1 MKTSTEHLPPC
12 CREELRVL
20 RSLTVR
26 HIPDCCLIILGGSH
40 AGQDYVPWSES
51 VVRGRHT
58 LYRHDYEI
66 AVFVEGT
73 ETKKAS
79 RTLRRRIA
87 GTYDGLFRFR
97 RHTTPRFIVESV
109 GTLTEQS
116 KRGHLFYNGL
126 VRNGILLYDNG
137 GHVPCDCA
145 RPDPLRALEGAV
157 AGFEKYFPDAVNLL
171 YSVTTRLLPAENYRQ
186 SAGGFTR
193 PATSSTA
200 PYGRYIRIIL
210 PERCRSTNWADWS
223 SVTPASSQKFSPA
236 MTISRPK
243 ATNCFAALRKKR
255 GAAYSATRANGWVT
269 CYAEPRRSGFSRKES
284 APSESGFTRSWPRLP
299 SARKVFPGKRL
310 SPEDKS
316 AFRYGLPKGFV
327 YLNSKTF
334 PNVKKYALTLLF
346 AFVLAAMHGQDR
358 GLPERLKRSLD
369 SMILDAMQIKA
380 FPGAQLVIGDRE
392 GVLYA
397 RNYGYHDYSRKRE
410 VTDRDLYDVASCTKV
425 VSTTFVVMRL
435 YDRGL
440 LRIDDPLVKYLPEFA
455 ARRPKASRS
464 ANC

>member
-145 RPDPLRALEGAV
+145 PARPLLKRWREPSPDSRNI
-157 AGFEKYFPDAVNLL
+157 FPMR
-171 YSVTTRLLPAENYRQ
+171 SICC
-186 SAGGFTR
+186 
-193 PATSSTA
+193 TA
-200 PYGRYIRIIL
+200 
-210 PERCRSTNWADWS
+210 
-223 SVTPASSQKFSPA
+223 
-236 MTISRPK
+236 SRPGCYPPKTTGK
-243 ATNCFAALRKKR
+243 APAASRGLRQVLPHR
-255 GAAYSATRANGWVT
+255 MDGTYES
-269 CYAEPRRSGFSRKES
+269 FSRN
-284 APSESGFTRSWPRLP
+284 A
-299 SARKVFPGKRL
+299 
-310 SPEDKS
+310 
-316 AFRYGLPKGFV
+316 
-327 YLNSKTF
+327 
-334 PNVKKYALTLLF
+334 
-346 AFVLAAMHGQDR
+346 
-358 GLPERLKRSLD
+358 
-369 SMILDAMQIKA
+369 
-380 FPGAQLVIGDRE
+380 
-392 GVLYA
+392 
-397 RNYGYHDYSRKRE
+397 
-410 VTDRDLYDVASCTKV
+410 
-425 VSTTFVVMRL
+425 
-435 YDRGL
+435 
-440 LRIDDPLVKYLPEFA
+440 A
-455 ARRPKASRS
+455 ARRTGRTGQALLPRVRR
-464 ANC
+464 NFPLP

>member
-26 HIPDCCLIILGGSH
+26 HIPDCRLIILGGSH
-40 AGQDYVPWSES
+40 AGQDYVSWSES

-66 AVFVEGT
+66 AVFVKGT

-186 SAGGFTR
+186 SARRLHEACDKFYRTVWTVHTNHSPGTLPLDELGG
-193 PATSSTA
+193 
-200 PYGRYIRIIL
+200 L
-210 PERCRSTNWADWS
+210 
-223 SVTPASSQKFSPA
+223 V
-236 MTISRPK
+236 
-243 ATNCFAALRKKR
+243 KR
-255 GAAYSATRANGWVT
+255 
-269 CYAEPRRSGFSRKES
+269 
-284 APSESGFTRSWPRLP
+284 
-299 SARKVFPGKRL
+299 
-310 SPEDKS
+310 
-316 AFRYGLPKGFV
+316 
-327 YLNSKTF
+327 
-334 PNVKKYALTLLF
+334 
-346 AFVLAAMHGQDR
+346 
-358 GLPERLKRSLD
+358 
-369 SMILDAMQIKA
+369 
-380 FPGAQLVIGDRE
+380 
-392 GVLYA
+392 
-397 RNYGYHDYSRKRE
+397 YSRE
-410 VTDRDLYDVASCTKV
+410 CADI
-425 VSTTFVVMRL
+425 FH
-435 YDRGL
+435 
-440 LRIDDPLVKYLPEFA
+440 
-455 ARRPKASRS
+455 
-464 ANC
+464 

>member
-116 KRGHLFYNGL
+116 KRGHYSSTTASSATASCCTTMAGTFRAIARGPIRSERWREPSPDS
-126 VRNGILLYDNG
+126 RNIF
-137 GHVPCDCA
+137 PMRSICCTA
-145 RPDPLRALEGAV
+145 SRPGCYPP
-157 AGFEKYFPDAVNLL
+157 K
-171 YSVTTRLLPAENYRQ
+171 TTGKAP
-186 SAGGFTR
+186 GGFTR

-269 CYAEPRRSGFSRKES
+269 CYAEPRRSGFSRKRILRR
-284 APSESGFTRSWPRLP
+284 ANRVLHGAGRGCRAQGRSFPGNDFRRKINP
-299 SARKVFPGKRL
+299 HSDTVYRKV
-310 SPEDKS
+310 S
-316 AFRYGLPKGFV
+316 Y
-327 YLNSKTF
+327 
-334 PNVKKYALTLLF
+334 
-346 AFVLAAMHGQDR
+346 
-358 GLPERLKRSLD
+358 
-369 SMILDAMQIKA
+369 I
-380 FPGAQLVIGDRE
+380 
-392 GVLYA
+392 
-397 RNYGYHDYSRKRE
+397 
-410 VTDRDLYDVASCTKV
+410 
-425 VSTTFVVMRL
+425 
-435 YDRGL
+435 
-440 LRIDDPLVKYLPEFA
+440 
-455 ARRPKASRS
+455 
-464 ANC
+464 

>member
-1 MKTSTEHLPPC
+1 MLRRPIRKPTDPMKTSTEHLPPC

-26 HIPDCCLIILGGSH
+26 HIPDCRLIILGGSH
-40 AGQDYVPWSES
+40 AGQHYVSWSES

-186 SAGGFTR
+186 SAR
-193 PATSSTA
+193 RLHEA
-200 PYGRYIRIIL
+200 
-210 PERCRSTNWADWS
+210 CD
-223 SVTPASSQKFSPA
+223 KFYRHR
-236 MTISRPK
+236 MD
-243 ATNCFAALRKKR
+243 
-255 GAAYSATRANGWVT
+255 GAYES
-269 CYAEPRRSGFSRKES
+269 FSRN
-284 APSESGFTRSWPRLP
+284 A
-299 SARKVFPGKRL
+299 
-310 SPEDKS
+310 
-316 AFRYGLPKGFV
+316 
-327 YLNSKTF
+327 
-334 PNVKKYALTLLF
+334 
-346 AFVLAAMHGQDR
+346 
-358 GLPERLKRSLD
+358 
-369 SMILDAMQIKA
+369 
-380 FPGAQLVIGDRE
+380 
-392 GVLYA
+392 
-397 RNYGYHDYSRKRE
+397 
-410 VTDRDLYDVASCTKV
+410 
-425 VSTTFVVMRL
+425 
-435 YDRGL
+435 
-440 LRIDDPLVKYLPEFA
+440 A
-455 ARRPKASRS
+455 ARRTGRTGQALLPRVRR
-464 ANC
+464 NFPLP